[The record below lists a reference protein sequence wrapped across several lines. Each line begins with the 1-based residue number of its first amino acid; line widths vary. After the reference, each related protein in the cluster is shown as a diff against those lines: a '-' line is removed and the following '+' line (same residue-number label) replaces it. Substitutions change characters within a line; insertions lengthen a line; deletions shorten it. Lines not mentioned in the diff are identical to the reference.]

1 MNIMLSLQGI
11 GSFVIYFA
19 ASVVAEAIF
28 VVLYMAVTP
37 HHEAALIKA
46 GNTAAAVSLGGAV
59 LGFTLPLA
67 SAVTNS
73 VSLLDM
79 AVWSAV
85 ALVVQLAVFLLANL
99 FLRGLSRRIE
109 EGNLAAGITLAITSL
124 AIGVLN
130 AASMT
135 Y

>member
-1 MNIMLSLQGI
+1 MDVMHSLQGL
-11 GSFVIYFA
+11 GDFAVYFGA
-19 ASVVAEAIF
+19 ALAAEAIF
-28 VVLYMAVTP
+28 VVLYMAMTP
-37 HHEAALIKA
+37 HREAALIVA

-67 SAVTNS
+67 SAIANS

-79 AVWSAV
+79 AVWSVV
-85 ALVVQLAVFLLANL
+85 ALVVQLAVFRLVDLM
-99 FLRGLSRRIE
+99 LRGMSRRIE
-109 EGNLAAGITLAITSL
+109 DGNLAAGLTLAVASL

>member
-1 MNIMLSLQGI
+1 MDVMISLEGL
-11 GSFVIYFA
+11 GSFLTYFA
-19 ASVVAEAIF
+19 VAVAAEIIF
-28 VVLYMAVTP
+28 ILLYMAVTP
-37 HHEAALIKA
+37 HREMALIEA

-59 LGFTLPLA
+59 LGFTLPVA

-73 VSLLDM
+73 ITILDM

-85 ALVVQLAVFLLANL
+85 ALVVQLAVFLLASL
-99 FLRGLSRRIE
+99 FLRGLSQRIE
-109 EGNLAAGITLAITSL
+109 QDNMAAGITLATASL
-124 AIGVLN
+124 TIGVLN